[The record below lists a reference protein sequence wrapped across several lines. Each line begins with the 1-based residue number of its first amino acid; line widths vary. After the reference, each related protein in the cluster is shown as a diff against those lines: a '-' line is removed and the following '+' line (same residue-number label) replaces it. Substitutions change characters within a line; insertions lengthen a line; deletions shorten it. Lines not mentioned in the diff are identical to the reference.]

1 MKRKLMSG
9 RDIMALSNTEKEI
22 IHIFKDRGISRDD
35 MLGFTS
41 VLDIKHA
48 HDEMLKWLKEN
59 PKAGYEE
66 ILDKIMEIYQ
76 AD

>member
-1 MKRKLMSG
+1 MSG

>member
-1 MKRKLMSG
+1 
-9 RDIMALSNTEKEI
+9 MALTKIEKDI
-22 IHIFKDRGISRDD
+22 IDILKDRGISRDD

-48 HDEMLKWLKEN
+48 HNEMLVWLKEN

-66 ILDKIMEIYQ
+66 ILDKIIEIYYQ
-76 AD
+76 K

>member
-1 MKRKLMSG
+1 
-9 RDIMALSNTEKEI
+9 MALSNTEKEI

-59 PKAGYEE
+59 PRAGYDE

-76 AD
+76 TD

>member
-1 MKRKLMSG
+1 
-9 RDIMALSNTEKEI
+9 MALSNTEKEI

-48 HDEMLKWLKEN
+48 HNEMLKWLKEN

-66 ILDKIMEIYQ
+66 ILDKILETYQ
-76 AD
+76 TE

>member
-1 MKRKLMSG
+1 MSG

-48 HDEMLKWLKEN
+48 HNEMLKWLKEN

-66 ILDKIMEIYQ
+66 ILDKILETYQ
-76 AD
+76 TE

>member
-1 MKRKLMSG
+1 MIIWRGS
-9 RDIMALSNTEKEI
+9 MALSKIEMEI
-22 IHIFKDRGISRDD
+22 IDILHDRGISRDD

-66 ILDKIMEIYQ
+66 ILDKIIEIYQ
-76 AD
+76 TD

>member
-1 MKRKLMSG
+1 MKRKSMSG

-22 IHIFKDRGISRDD
+22 IHIFKERGISRDD

-59 PKAGYEE
+59 PKVGYEE

-76 AD
+76 TD

>member
-1 MKRKLMSG
+1 MKIKLIIWRES
-9 RDIMALSNTEKEI
+9 MALSKIEMEI
-22 IHIFKDRGISRDD
+22 IDILHDRNISRDD
-35 MLGFTS
+35 ILGFTS

-66 ILDKIMEIYQ
+66 ILDKILEIYQ
-76 AD
+76 TD